1 MAQTAVRA
9 AVAERR
15 RRRGRGAR
23 LGRADRSPLGTWFW
37 EIDRVLLLLVTM
49 LISIGLIAVAA
60 ASPAAGER
68 YSRGAVQFP
77 PLYYF
82 YRQAIW
88 VAIAVPVMILVSMMP
103 KDAARRLA
111 LFGAGIFTLL
121 LALVPLI
128 GSEVN

>member
-1 MAQTAVRA
+1 MCLLFWFFAS
-9 AVAERR
+9 RR
-15 RRRGRGAR
+15 RHTRCALVTGVQTCALPISR
-23 LGRADRSPLGTWFW
+23 LGRADRSPLGAWFW
-37 EIDRVLLLLVTM
+37 EIDRVLLLLVTR

-88 VAIAVPVMILVSMMP
+88 VAIAVPVMIIVSMMP
-103 KDAARRLA
+103 KEAARRLA
-111 LFGAGIFTLL
+111 LFGAGLFTLL
-121 LALVPLI
+121 L
-128 GSEVN
+128 